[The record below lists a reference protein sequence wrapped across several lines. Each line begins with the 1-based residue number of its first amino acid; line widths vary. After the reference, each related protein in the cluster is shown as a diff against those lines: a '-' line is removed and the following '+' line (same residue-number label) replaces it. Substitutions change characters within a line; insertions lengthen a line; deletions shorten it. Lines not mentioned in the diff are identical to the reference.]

1 METSQSERAAVAA
14 VQSPTVP
21 LAVLVQA
28 LNALNRSLSQRH
40 SETTS
45 FDTYEVLARA
55 SGSLGY
61 YVDRMLAAQAVGVMS

>member
-1 METSQSERAAVAA
+1 METSQSERAAVALA
-14 VQSPTVP
+14 KSPTVP

-55 SGSLGY
+55 SGSLGF
-61 YVDRMLAAQAVGVMS
+61 YVDQMLGAQQVGVTA